1 MPPFLTEVYDRSLF
15 FLELKTII
23 LQEGILL
30 KRDLSFELFQISQ
43 RLIPGGVNS
52 PVRAFRSVDDFP
64 SFIKKGEGS
73 KLWDVDGNEYIDYVG
88 SWGAAILGHAHPEVV
103 KAIYETAQNG
113 LSFGAPTEGE
123 NRLVSTLL
131 SAFPAM
137 DQFRLVSSGT
147 EACMSA
153 IRLARAHTKRD
164 KFIKF
169 TGNYHGHA
177 DALLVSGGSG
187 LATFQIPSSGGVTQ
201 KAVDDTLL
209 APFNNLQAVKDHF
222 QKNPKQIAAI
232 IVEPIACNV
241 GFIRPQTGFL
251 EGLRELCSEEGALLI
266 FDEVITGFRL
276 CWGGAQTLFKIS
288 PDITTLGKIIGGGL
302 PLAAFGAKAEIMANL
317 APLGPVYQAGTLS
330 GNPVAVSCGL
340 KTLEILQSTETYDKL
355 AKSTDKLVRGI
366 REIAAET
373 KQSLQIDHEGSV
385 FGFFF
390 TKEPVNTFEDTSK
403 TDNVR
408 FKAFF
413 KSILNQG
420 LYWAPSAFEAGFL
433 SLAHSN
439 EDILKTLQ
447 VISQAFREL
456 K

>member
-1 MPPFLTEVYDRSLF
+1 MIARFLSR
-15 FLELKTII
+15 LKTII
-23 LQEGILL
+23 LQEGVLL
-30 KRDLSFELFQISQ
+30 KRDLSFEMFQISQ

-73 KLWDVDGNEYIDYVG
+73 KLWDVDGNEYIDYVC

-103 KAIYETAQNG
+103 NAIHETAQNG

-123 NRLVSTLL
+123 SLLVSTLL

-177 DALLVSGGSG
+177 DSLLVSGGSG

-209 APFNNLQAVKDHF
+209 APFNNLDAVKALF
-222 QKNPKQIAAI
+222 KKYPQQISAI

-241 GFIRPQTGFL
+241 GFIRPQVGFL
-251 EGLRELCSEEGALLI
+251 EGLRELCTLEGALLI

-317 APLGPVYQAGTLS
+317 APLGSVYQAGTLS
-330 GNPVAVSCGL
+330 GNPVAVACGL
-340 KTLEILQSTETYDKL
+340 KTLEILQRKGNYDRL
-355 AKSTDKLVRGI
+355 AKNTDRLVCGI
-366 REIAAET
+366 REIAAENDLA
-373 KQSLQIDHEGSV
+373 LQADYEGSV
-385 FGFFF
+385 FGLFFSK
-390 TKEPVNTFEDTSK
+390 TPVNSFEDTQK

-408 FKAFF
+408 FKTFF
-413 KSILNQG
+413 KAIFNRG

-433 SLAHSN
+433 SLAHSD

-447 VISQAFREL
+447 VISQTFREIKL
-456 K
+456 